1 MIPGFCSHCMR
12 CGADLAR
19 VPSTVSRFSTE
30 NICLTCEQE
39 ERKAP
44 NYAEAHRV
52 ELEAVRR
59 GDYNF
64 PGIGLRPEDEAF
76 LVECRAERARAAT

>member
-1 MIPGFCSHCMR
+1 MVVGNCMR
-12 CGADLAR
+12 CNADLHR

-30 NICLTCEQE
+30 EICLTCDQE
-39 ERKAP
+39 ERLAP

-52 ELEAVRR
+52 EAEAVRR

-64 PGIGLRPEDEAF
+64 PGIGLKPEDKAF
-76 LVECRAERARAAT
+76 LAECRAKRAAAV